1 MSTLDARG
9 DPDGGLSLSG
19 ERLRR
24 RATLGVLGG
33 DLRLTGDLDLEVD
46 EGGEGEGALSTEST
60 ELLLEE
66 ETHVWPRSLDTCGSV
81 TLSAFST

>member
-9 DPDGGLSLSG
+9 GPAGGLSLSG

-33 DLRLTGDLDLEVD
+33 DLRQTGDLDLEFD
-46 EGGEGEGALSTEST
+46 EGGEGEGALSTDSK
-60 ELLLEE
+60 ELLFEE
-66 ETHVWPRSLDTCGSV
+66 ESHVCTR
-81 TLSAFST
+81 TLSAISI